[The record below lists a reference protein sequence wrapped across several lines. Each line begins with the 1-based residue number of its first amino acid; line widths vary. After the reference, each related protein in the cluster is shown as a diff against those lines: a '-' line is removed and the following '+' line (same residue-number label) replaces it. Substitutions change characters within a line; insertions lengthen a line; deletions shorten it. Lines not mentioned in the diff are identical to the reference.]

1 MSITVFHDTTSAGDA
16 KVVPMSLAQEGL
28 WILDQSQPDG
38 ALNTVSVTVHVRQ
51 ALSIPA
57 LAHSLNTLIQRHET
71 LRTTFQMREGQLV
84 QVVSPTLSIP
94 LQVLDLRNLSQ
105 AEQEAEAQRLVT
117 SEVQRP

>member
-51 ALSIPA
+51 ALSSPA
-57 LAHSLNTLIQRHET
+57 LARSLNTLVQRHDA
-71 LRTTFQMREGQLV
+71 LRTTFQMRKGQLL
-84 QVVSPTLSIP
+84 QVITPSLSIP
-94 LQVLDLRNLSQ
+94 LSLIDLQGLS
-105 AEQEAEAQRLVT
+105 EAQQETEVLRLV
-117 SEVQRP
+117 